1 MKKIALLI
9 TSLAITAC
17 ATSQPVSKQ
26 VKSFSVK
33 QGESVPLDMSKEKKD
48 KHGLI
53 PARNG
58 SILSAKIFN
67 TYPVP
72 ITISRIEFPA
82 TGNATCSIKTNT
94 PIAVA
99 PQSITDVALVDITA
113 IAACH
118 PDLVMHQGAKFI
130 GVPQDHDYSDMLR
143 QTGVMLQVD
152 AKIYK
157 STSTTTTT
165 YPLIFDLH
173 GID

>member
-1 MKKIALLI
+1 MKKIVLLI
-9 TSLAITAC
+9 TSFALTAC
-17 ATSQPVSKQ
+17 TTSQSGSEL
-26 VKSFSVK
+26 VKTFSVK
-33 QGESVPLDMSKEKKD
+33 QGESIPLDMSKEKKN

-53 PARNG
+53 PARDG

-94 PIAVA
+94 QIVVA

-130 GVPQDHDYSDMLR
+130 GVPQDHDYSDIRR
-143 QTGVMLQVD
+143 QTGVMVQFD
-152 AKIYK
+152 TKIYK
-157 STSTTTTT
+157 STSTTSTT
-165 YPLIFDLH
+165 YPLIFDLR